1 MPIMTDI
8 EFIREKLEQILV
20 QTTKT
25 NGKVYQLQQDMKI
38 AEKNIDDLIAIRNET
53 KGRDKVLYVLLVA
66 IGTVVGFFLQHLVT
80 KT

>member
-1 MPIMTDI
+1 MTDI

-25 NGKVYQLQQDMKI
+25 NGKVYQLQEDMRN
-38 AEKNIDDLIAIRNET
+38 AEKNINDLIATRNET

-66 IGTVVGFFLQHLVT
+66 IGTVLGFFMQHIIT
-80 KT
+80 KP